1 MPIITLTSDYGP
13 ERFYAGILKGALIS
27 AVPGVDVVDLSHDVR
42 KFNSVDAALILRS
55 SVAHFPK
62 GTIHIIAVQ
71 SEATSEQPHRI
82 VRIEDQYF
90 IGADTGVF
98 HLIFGKNPDAVFDVS
113 SMMADFDYPTFPE
126 RAIFVPAAAH
136 LARGGIPEL
145 LGRPASLSVPKSI
158 LQPAFENRVLA
169 GHVIHI
175 DGFGNCITDIEK
187 RHFREAGSE
196 KEFVVVMRSSRS
208 DIRKIS
214 NNYSEVPVGDPV
226 ALFNHLGLLEIAI
239 NHGAP
244 GTANG
249 GATGLLGI
257 KIDDVIRI
265 EFSE

>member
-1 MPIITLTSDYGP
+1 
-13 ERFYAGILKGALIS
+13 
-27 AVPGVDVVDLSHDVR
+27 
-42 KFNSVDAALILRS
+42 
-55 SVAHFPK
+55 
-62 GTIHIIAVQ
+62 
-71 SEATSEQPHRI
+71 
-82 VRIEDQYF
+82 
-90 IGADTGVF
+90 
-98 HLIFGKNPDAVFDVS
+98 
-113 SMMADFDYPTFPE
+113 MMADFDYPTFPE